1 MAEVAH
7 SRRLK
12 LTALQSRD
20 AIELLSEKWRIAIL
34 HLLQEGPLRTH
45 ELQSAIDAVSPK
57 MLTQTLRG
65 MERDGLVK
73 RTVHPVAPP
82 HVEYELTKMG
92 RSVIK
97 PLRAVCHWARAHV
110 AERDMARTRFD
121 LAADARISTAS
132 QKISKRLP

>member
-1 MAEVAH
+1 MTQG
-7 SRRLK
+7 RRLK

-34 HLLQEGPLRTH
+34 HLLQDRPLRTH
-45 ELQSAIDAVSPK
+45 QLQDAMEGISPK

-65 MERDGLVK
+65 MERDGLVN

-92 RSVIK
+92 RSVIR
-97 PLRAVCHWARAHV
+97 PLRAVCHWAKAHV
-110 AERDMARTRFD
+110 AERDAARMRFD
-121 LAADARISTAS
+121 RGKA
-132 QKISKRLP
+132 